1 MWSEGTIGIPD
12 GKDKTKYT
20 VCHYWV
26 KHYEEPSE
34 DYGIDGGRISK
45 LMLKRNGEIAYNYDR
60 GLDIEPVDE
69 ETETALA
76 ILMKEYN

>member
-1 MWSEGTIGIPD
+1 
-12 GKDKTKYT
+12 
-20 VCHYWV
+20 
-26 KHYEEPSE
+26 
-34 DYGIDGGRISK
+34 
-45 LMLKRNGEIAYNYDR
+45 MLKRNGEIAYNYDR